1 VFTPKSDERRFSLG
15 STKSHTKERAP
26 AFLHPNTRR
35 FLHKTSFEK
44 VMPSALH
51 DDRFNRRPAKRRHFA
66 LNHMPYKEGATPLA
80 NLCQKAGSSLDEV
93 LALDEQ
99 ELDELS
105 KEIVG
110 NGVLEHARVIRQWR
124 RCRME
129 ESLRKELEVELTN
142 EGQGVE
148 VPLSLTEEDRQEA
161 QPKVRIA
168 PNDLREQHANAVDA
182 VVTPEKEQDVIGES
196 WQQYLRKQIRVEM
209 EETEPPPVRNVI
221 AASRTTASGFTEEA
235 SDDDDY
241 ETYESITIDPS
252 LASSSGEED
261 DDIRTTYNP
270 LNPLGAVASDM
281 MGYLEDGIN
290 SFFEPELP
298 KKKTKEPPP
307 KSFLEAGMDFLY
319 ANDAEDKYKRKKKKQ
334 PKTLLEDGIGYFCN
348 DDDVTTEKQGNK
360 RSSAKKIK
368 KKTRARS
375 FNRLKSKKE
384 RAHQTTEQE
393 AYKLV
398 PARRSLRSRFVV

>member
-1 VFTPKSDERRFSLG
+1 
-15 STKSHTKERAP
+15 
-26 AFLHPNTRR
+26 
-35 FLHKTSFEK
+35 
-44 VMPSALH
+44 M
-51 DDRFNRRPAKRRHFA
+51 
-66 LNHMPYKEGATPLA
+66 
-80 NLCQKAGSSLDEV
+80 DEV

-148 VPLSLTEEDRQEA
+148 VPLSLTEEDRQEV
-161 QPKVRIA
+161 QPKVRVA
-168 PNDLREQHANAVDA
+168 PNDLREQQQYNAVDA
-182 VVTPEKEQDVIGES
+182 AVTPEKEQDVIGES

-209 EETEPPPVRNVI
+209 EETEPLPVRNVI
-221 AASRTTASGFTEEA
+221 AASRTTASGFTEE

-281 MGYLEDGIN
+281 MGYLEDGIS

-298 KKKTKEPPP
+298 KKETKEPPP
-307 KSFLEAGMDFLY
+307 KSFLEAGLDFLY
-319 ANDAEDKYKRKKKKQ
+319 ANETEVKHKRKKKKKKQ
-334 PKTLLEDGIGYFCN
+334 PKTLMEDGTGYFYN
-348 DDDVTTEKQGNK
+348 DDGTTEKQGNK
-360 RSSAKKIK
+360 RNSAKKNK
-368 KKTRARS
+368 KKTRNRS

-384 RAHQTTEQE
+384 RAHQTTQQE

-398 PARRSLRSRFVV
+398 PARSLQQRSRFVV